1 MGMRTITI
9 FALAL
14 AAAACTT
21 TGTGDPVPQTPGQ
34 PAPACDAAAL
44 QAHIG
49 HKASEKS
56 GAVLLELSGARTLR
70 WVPPRT
76 AVTMD
81 YRPDRLTVSY
91 DDNYVIERISCG

>member
-1 MGMRTITI
+1 MMMRTALLPA
-9 FALAL
+9 FALTVTAC
-14 AAAACTT
+14 AAPQAAE
-21 TGTGDPVPQTPGQ
+21 
-34 PAPACDAAAL
+34 PAPPMHKPVEKICDASAL
-44 QAHIG
+44 QEHIG
-49 HKASEKS
+49 HKASERS
-56 GAVLLELSGARTLR
+56 GAILLELSGARTLR

>member
-1 MGMRTITI
+1 MLNL
-9 FALAL
+9 LAS
-14 AAAACTT
+14 AIAVTAAACASPNSAEPQPIARK
-21 TGTGDPVPQTPGQ
+21 PVEK
-34 PAPACDAAAL
+34 ACDASQL
-44 QAHIG
+44 QEHLGHI
-49 HKASEKS
+49 ASEKS
-56 GAVLLELSGARTLR
+56 GAMLLELSGARLLR

>member
-1 MGMRTITI
+1 MLLILLFVPAMT
-9 FALAL
+9 
-14 AAAACTT
+14 ACASPKPAEQQ
-21 TGTGDPVPQTPGQ
+21 PVTRKPVERL
-34 PAPACDAAAL
+34 CDASQL
-44 QAHIG
+44 QEHIG
-49 HKASEKS
+49 HIASANS
-56 GAVLLELSGARTLR
+56 GAILLKLSGARVLR